1 MADAKETTTP
11 DVPTDEQTLIAD
23 AVPTPDAVPT
33 EDAPPALDALAQAV
47 AAHDAAMA
55 NLASK
60 GMLTD
65 SHEINL
71 SLR

>member
-1 MADAKETTTP
+1 MATEKETTTL
-11 DVPTDEQTLIAD
+11 DVPAEEQTLIAD
-23 AVPTPDAVPT
+23 APEAVAT

-47 AAHDAAMA
+47 ADHDAAMA

-60 GMLTD
+60 GLLTD